1 MNRMD
6 ALTAKRR
13 ETRHERASAAVARI
27 LRAAA
32 RILRAAE
39 RDGIDITVIGSLA
52 KGDFRSHSDV
62 DLLVRGPID
71 PKRRR
76 LVERLVADGMRSSA
90 IPYDL
95 IFEDDLTED
104 RLQDLLHDI
113 V

>member
-13 ETRHERASAAVARI
+13 ETRHERASAAV
-27 LRAAA
+27 A